1 MTLLHSLEFFQH
13 YPTMFAVIINV
24 VLFSSDVDGFIRE
37 TESGDNKSLFEHHSA
52 VDASWTP

>member
-1 MTLLHSLEFFQH
+1 
-13 YPTMFAVIINV
+13 MFAVIINV

-52 VDASWTP
+52 VDASWTA